1 MTQLH
6 VLYNRNSL
14 RLQMVNSSAIATV
27 FSVYAAAVV
36 IPGPNFVAITQK
48 AVSGRRSDALALVA
62 GIVTVNLFWATC
74 AILGIGM
81 VFAIFPWLAVG
92 IRLAGAAYL
101 IWFGLRLIASARAT
115 PSGARHPTKAPLFRA
130 AFLQGI
136 ATNIAN
142 PKSVAFYAAVFSSVV
157 PTHVSMPTFF
167 AMLAIVG
174 ATATCWYGAVALVL
188 SHAAI
193 ATAYRRA
200 KAWIDLTCGGLMI
213 ALGIRQA
220 FR

>member
-1 MTQLH
+1 
-6 VLYNRNSL
+6 
-14 RLQMVNSSAIATV
+14 MVDWSAVVTV
-27 FSVYAAAVV
+27 FSVYAASAV
-36 IPGPNFVAITQK
+36 IPGPNFVAITHK
-48 AVSGRRSDALALVA
+48 AVTGKRSDALALVA

-74 AILGIGM
+74 AMLGVGV

-92 IRLAGAAYL
+92 VRLAGAAYL
-101 IWFGLRLIASARAT
+101 IWFGIRLVMSARAT
-115 PSGARHPTKAPLFRA
+115 PSEASRPLKVLRFRGAFV
-130 AFLQGI
+130 QGI

-142 PKSVAFYAAVFSSVV
+142 PKSIAFYAAVFSSAV
-157 PTHVSMPTFF
+157 PTHVSTQTFF
-167 AMLAIVG
+167 AMLATVG
-174 ATATCWYGAVALVL
+174 VSATCWYGAVALVL

-193 ATAYRRA
+193 ARAYRRA